1 MTSETAGVDRTAAEP
16 ESLGERV
23 KRLRLS
29 KGFSQKQLA
38 GPGVGDSYIARI
50 EANQRT
56 PSLRAIRYLAGRFGV
71 DPDYL
76 ETGSEVTPTKE
87 RELRLADAELTLRLG
102 DDLSRAEKMLL
113 GLLDEEV
120 PDGIEARVRATLGGV
135 LAGRGDFTGAIAELE
150 PIVAAGAFHP
160 CTRPDVYETL
170 ANAYLATGDHV
181 LAIKLLERAITAADE
196 EEHHLTQQVRFRVF
210 LGQALSTMGSV
221 ERAQR
226 ALEEASDRAERL
238 AQPEVRITVAW
249 VTARV
254 AWNRGDSDGAL
265 RAINRARALAEVTE
279 DALVIARSHILA
291 SELHTCE
298 GRPAEAR
305 GHLEHAERILILSD
319 DPVDRGLLRVEQAR
333 VEAVLGD
340 ARRALA
346 YAGEA
351 DRLLGEH
358 VLHRANGRHALAV
371 AHAAL
376 GQLEK
381 ATPEFDEAIE
391 LLLAR
396 GQWREASSV
405 ARDWAKAL
413 QAAGRDQEAVA
424 VLDRALD
431 FRSHQVSGAPS
442 RAPVRAA
449 NR

>member
-1 MTSETAGVDRTAAEP
+1 VDRVAAEP

-23 KRLRLS
+23 RRLRLS
-29 KGFSQKQLA
+29 KGLSQKQLA

-50 EANQRT
+50 EADQRK
-56 PSLRAIRYLAGRFGV
+56 PSLRAIRYLAGRLGV

-76 ETGSEVTPTKE
+76 ETGSAVTPTKE

-102 DDLSRAEKMLL
+102 DDLDRAEKMLR
-113 GLLDEEV
+113 GLLDEEI

-170 ANAYLATGDHV
+170 ANAYLATGAQV

-196 EEHHLTQQVRFRVF
+196 EERHLTQQVRFRVF
-210 LGQALSTMGSV
+210 LGQALSTMGAF
-221 ERAQR
+221 ERAHR
-226 ALEEASDRAERL
+226 ELEEASDRAEKL
-238 AQPEVRITVAW
+238 AQPEVRIAVAW
-249 VTARV
+249 ETARV
-254 AWNRGDSDGAL
+254 AWNRGDSDEAL
-265 RAINRARALAEVTE
+265 RAISRARALAEITE
-279 DALVIARSHILA
+279 DTLVIARSHVLA
-291 SELHTCE
+291 SELNTCE
-298 GRPAEAR
+298 GRSAEAR
-305 GHLEHAERILILSD
+305 EHLEQAERILTLSD

-333 VEAVLGD
+333 VEAELGD
-340 ARRALA
+340 ARQALA

-351 DRLLGEH
+351 DKLLGEH

-376 GQLEK
+376 GQFAK

-396 GQWREASSV
+396 RQWREASSV

-413 QAAGRDQEAVA
+413 QADGRDQEAVA
-424 VLDRALD
+424 VLHRALD
-431 FRSHQVSGAPS
+431 FPSHQVASSASARGS
-442 RAPVRAA
+442 
-449 NR
+449 